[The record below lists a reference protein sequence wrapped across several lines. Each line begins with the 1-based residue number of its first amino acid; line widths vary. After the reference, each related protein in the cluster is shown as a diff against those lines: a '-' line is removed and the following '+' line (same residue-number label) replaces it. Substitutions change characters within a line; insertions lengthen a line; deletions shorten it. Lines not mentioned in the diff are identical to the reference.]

1 MPTGVKR
8 YAKMLALCLPL
19 LSAPA
24 AGADLLSI
32 YRLAR
37 DADPA
42 LDAVRY
48 TREAAHQKVPQA
60 RAGLLPSI
68 GLSGNQ
74 GRNLASAEFTGVP
87 ETKRPIDSWS
97 WNLQLTQPLFR
108 LQNVYAYAQSGAQ
121 AEAADAQLAAAEQDL
136 ILRVTQAYFDV
147 LIAENAVTTSEAQQ
161 KAMEAQ
167 WARAK
172 SGFANGVQAITDVHE
187 ARAKAEEAR
196 AQRVSAENELEN
208 KRSELERITG
218 ILPTSLSS
226 PSTPLPMPRPEPADV
241 NAWISQARTQNPAVR
256 MQEHLLLAAETEIR
270 RNRAEHL
277 PTLDLTAAQGRNYSS
292 GSFTTPSDYTSRYKN
307 SQIGLQLN
315 IPLFAGGGTNARVA
329 EARALRGKTEAQLEE
344 TRRKAVADT
353 RQAYAAIV
361 SGLARI
367 DALDAALQAGES
379 AVKGNQVGYQLG
391 LRINSDVLQA
401 EQQLAVS
408 RHEQVKARYE
418 VLLQGLRLKAAVGVL
433 DEESVVLINRQLTA
447 R

>member
-1 MPTGVKR
+1 M
-8 YAKMLALCLPL
+8 
-19 LSAPA
+19 
-24 AGADLLSI
+24 
-32 YRLAR
+32 
-37 DADPA
+37 
-42 LDAVRY
+42 
-48 TREAAHQKVPQA
+48 
-60 RAGLLPSI
+60 
-68 GLSGNQ
+68 
-74 GRNLASAEFTGVP
+74 
-87 ETKRPIDSWS
+87 
-97 WNLQLTQPLFR
+97 
-108 LQNVYAYAQSGAQ
+108 
-121 AEAADAQLAAAEQDL
+121 
-136 ILRVTQAYFDV
+136 
-147 LIAENAVTTSEAQQ
+147 
-161 KAMEAQ
+161 
-167 WARAK
+167 
-172 SGFANGVQAITDVHE
+172 
-187 ARAKAEEAR
+187 
-196 AQRVSAENELEN
+196 
-208 KRSELERITG
+208 
-218 ILPTSLSS
+218 
-226 PSTPLPMPRPEPADV
+226 TP
-241 NAWISQARTQNPAVR
+241 
-256 MQEHLLLAAETEIR
+256 
-270 RNRAEHL
+270 
-277 PTLDLTAAQGRNYSS
+277 S